1 MEGLLNQLVLE
12 HLQLAP
18 LLWGEYCPSP
28 LGARASAQNLRARIG
43 CCLPRSL
50 GNRAGRGAHR
60 RVDVCVSPKLGPR
73 VSGQHSLG
81 ARLLPSELR
90 RGDDAD
96 VCLGPLA
103 AEPAS
108 SVVAL
113 TVSAWVW
120 LLQMLV
126 LLE

>member
-1 MEGLLNQLVLE
+1 M
-12 HLQLAP
+12 
-18 LLWGEYCPSP
+18 
-28 LGARASAQNLRARIG
+28 
-43 CCLPRSL
+43 PRSS
-50 GNRAGRGAHR
+50 GNRAGRAAHR
-60 RVDVCVSPKLGPR
+60 RVDVCVSPELGPR
-73 VSGQHSLG
+73 ASGQHSLG

-96 VCLGPLA
+96 VRSGPLA

-113 TVSAWVW
+113 TVSAWMW
-120 LLQMLV
+120 LLQILV